1 MNATLHIPI
10 DAVKALC
17 RRHRVRELA
26 VFGSALGSDFRPD
39 SDVDLLVDFEPDAE
53 VGFLEFAALQ
63 NELSDLLHRKVD
75 LVPKRGLKHLIR
87 DDILTS
93 AQVIHAA

>member
-1 MNATLHIPI
+1 MNATLNIPI

-26 VFGSALGSDFRPD
+26 VFGSALGPDFRLD

-63 NELSDLLHRKVD
+63 NELSDLLRRKVD

-87 DDILTS
+87 DDILTRGL
-93 AQVIHAA
+93 VL